1 MTIINILI
9 PIFILVLKKFQG
21 SVPFKYVITDSPKK
35 NKNGSKEKSTDK
47 NSKEKTKAEEYDE
60 ALRDLKISWLSK

>member
-9 PIFILVLKKFQG
+9 PIFILVLNKFQG
-21 SVPFKYVITDSPKK
+21 SIPFKYVITDSPKK